1 METIRKVC
9 VAAAFAMV
17 LLTGGLT
24 SRVHAQCAALLS
36 SADEGGQFRNASF
49 VQNGSEADHIV
60 GLWKAKF
67 VAQGNE
73 GIPDGTIVD
82 SPLVQWHGDGTEFM
96 NSIKPPVTGN
106 ICMGVWRR
114 TSKLHYT
121 LNHFAL
127 AFQPDGVTFL
137 GPAQIQEEIT
147 LDKKGNTYSG
157 TFTISQYDPQGNL
170 LAQVKGNVSANRLT
184 ADSTIAQLL

>member
-1 METIRKVC
+1 MRTILRVVGATAIA
-9 VAAAFAMV
+9 VALSGISFA
-17 LLTGGLT
+17 
-24 SRVHAQCAALLS
+24 SRAHAQCASFLS
-36 SADEGGQFRNASF
+36 SADEGAQFRNASF
-49 VQNGSEADHIV
+49 VQKGSESDHIV

-67 VAQGNE
+67 VAEGNE
-73 GIPDGTIVD
+73 GIPDGAVVD

-127 AFQPDGVTFL
+127 AFQPDGTTFL
-137 GPAQIQEEIT
+137 GPAQIQEQIT

-184 ADSTIAQLL
+184 VDSTIEELL